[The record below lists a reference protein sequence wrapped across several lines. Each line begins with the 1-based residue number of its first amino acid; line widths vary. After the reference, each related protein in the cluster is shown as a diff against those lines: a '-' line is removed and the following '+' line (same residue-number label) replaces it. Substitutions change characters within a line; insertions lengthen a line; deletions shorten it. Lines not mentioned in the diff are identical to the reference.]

1 MKSITVRLRA
11 FIIVVL
17 ALTLCAVALVVSFLS
32 TGWITPVVNH
42 YAEPYKAKV
51 EHLELAWNPLTLKIE
66 GLSLGEGPQALSL
79 EKLQVR
85 TGWGFLFGQ
94 PIELFIQLE
103 DGAIGYQQSGQ
114 TSHSTTAPEWS
125 VAGLS
130 LTEWQTLAEGSQKEG
145 SQEEG
150 SQNQAD
156 VNQADSP
163 QDNAPALPAIS
174 LNSLQLNNIRLN
186 SNQKGLPS
194 IRVKR
199 LLVGPLAT
207 YSPEQNTSLKLDL
220 ATAGGTLSIDG
231 TAKPLAKVP
240 KFDLHMNL
248 QNMTFNQ
255 AWLSQLPE
263 PLSVRLAS
271 ELRLQMQ
278 IPASTRKNAPFNPTA
293 KITGNVQLSAL
304 SWQQAPY
311 TLEVE
316 GVRVNELSL
325 EKNNQESTPAFDLSV
340 QALHITALN
349 IANAAEPNLVAS
361 FEALTLEQF
370 FASIL
375 AEDKGQ
381 ALGSE
386 KLALSGIK
394 LNLALNP
401 QQPNITFS
409 LDHLGYQ
416 DMTLVSVQDNSKVQ
430 EGALG
435 NDAVLRI
442 NGFKLEDLGL
452 VLPDLNYQLEQ
463 AAVSGLSFVK
473 QGDKQQLITGDS
485 LVSGG
490 KLSYQ
495 LAAKTPSEKQATE
508 QATEIDSSAPDLS
521 SPSPQLSPSP
531 QPTMAENDLSN
542 TAFTATGQRLT
553 IQQHQIA
560 FRDLNLPEPPLT
572 RIELNEFNIEQ
583 LRWPMTQRQPWQTE
597 FWLNGQS
604 HWQFA
609 GGFQLEPLKLDL
621 KGHQKGLALPDLT
634 PYSQHY
640 AEVVFEEG
648 SMNNNIEFEIK
659 PKRLKGDIGLTLF
672 NPELRLEGK
681 QSKQNIPLSMAFSV
695 LKDSNGK
702 IELSIKLDKEG
713 EELTVGTKAIIKE
726 LLVTASQK
734 GAVSYLKYMLQPYG
748 TLMSIGDLGK
758 KLAQSGTIP
767 LEPISFAPLQADL
780 TEQQKDYA
788 SKIEL
793 ILKDKSHLRMSYCL
807 YPAAEENVLLQ
818 QEIPDADKARQA
830 INDLNQQRLNAW
842 RRLFA
847 ESGFA
852 TRLNQCSKPDPKAS
866 VERETYISL
875 LLKS

>member
-66 GLSLGEGPQALSL
+66 GLNLGEGPQALSL

-94 PIELFIQLE
+94 PLELFIQLE

-114 TSHSTTAPEWS
+114 KGQSTTAPEWS

-130 LTEWQTLAEGSQKEG
+130 LTEWQKLVEGD
-145 SQEEG
+145 
-150 SQNQAD
+150 QAD
-156 VNQADSP
+156 ISQTPTPSESLSSGVKSE
-163 QDNAPALPAIS
+163 DNAPALPAIS
-174 LNSLQLNNIRLN
+174 LNSLQLKNIRLN

-194 IRVKR
+194 IRVER

-207 YSPEQNTSLKLDL
+207 YSTEQNTSLKLDL

-231 TAKPLAKVP
+231 TAKPLAKTP
-240 KFDLHMNL
+240 KFDLHINL
-248 QNMTFNQ
+248 KNMTFNQ

-278 IPASTRKNAPFNPTA
+278 IPVSTRKNAPFNPRA
-293 KITGNVQLSAL
+293 KVTGNVQLSAL

-311 TLEVE
+311 GLEVE
-316 GVRVNELSL
+316 EIRVNELSL
-325 EKNNQESTPAFDLSV
+325 EKNNQENTPAFDLSI
-340 QALHITALN
+340 QALHITAFNL
-349 IANAAEPNLVAS
+349 ANAAEPNLVAA

-375 AEDKGQ
+375 AEGKGQ

-401 QQPNITFS
+401 KKPNITLS

-416 DMTLVSVQDNSKVQ
+416 DMTLVSVQDNNKAQ
-430 EGALG
+430 ESAVEDGTLG
-435 NDAVLRI
+435 DNAVLRV

-463 AAVSGLSFVK
+463 AAVSGLSFVT
-473 QGDKQQLITGDS
+473 QGDQQQLITGDS

-495 LAAKTPSEKQATE
+495 LAAKTPGEKQATE
-508 QATEIDSSAPDLS
+508 VDSSAADA
-521 SPSPQLSPSP
+521 PSP
-531 QPTMAENDLSN
+531 QPTIAENDSSN
-542 TAFTATGQRLT
+542 IANTTFIATGQRLT
-553 IQQHQIA
+553 VKQHQIA
-560 FRDLNLPEPPLT
+560 FRDMNLPEPPLT
-572 RIELNEFNIEQ
+572 RIELSEFNIEQ

-702 IELSIKLDKEG
+702 VELSIKLDKEG